1 MGLPSGPPF
10 GTVVRGPQPAKRNAI
25 SALSTFSKSVNTLP
39 YRMAGVRSSHNIA
52 LGRAIKRLR
61 KEAGL
66 TQRQL
71 AERAELPVK
80 DLRLIENGATD
91 ADWGTVRYLAFGM
104 DAKLADVFRLTE
116 ELERG
121 ED

>member
-1 MGLPSGPPF
+1 
-10 GTVVRGPQPAKRNAI
+10 
-25 SALSTFSKSVNTLP
+25 VNTLP
-39 YRMAGVRSSHNIA
+39 YRMAGVRNSHNIA

-71 AERAELPVK
+71 AERAEVPVK

-91 ADWGTVRYLAFGM
+91 ADWGTVRYLAYGM

-116 ELERG
+116 ELERI

>member
-1 MGLPSGPPF
+1 
-10 GTVVRGPQPAKRNAI
+10 
-25 SALSTFSKSVNTLP
+25 
-39 YRMAGVRSSHNIA
+39 MAGVRNAHDIA

-71 AERAELPVK
+71 AERAQVPVK

-91 ADWGTVRYLAFGM
+91 ADWGTVRYLAYGM

-116 ELERG
+116 ELER
-121 ED
+121 ERTS